1 MENAFCLFDLLC
13 GKNFVSLRRFT
24 KHKEEFMAFLLESMP
39 LEAGKE
45 MIEAAKN
52 GQIDQLIEQATTTG
66 IEIGKSILFAVLL
79 AIVGRYA
86 IKFINRVV
94 AGMLERRNVEPTVQ
108 SFLKSFVNIT
118 LMILLIITVVGTLGV
133 NTTSLAALLASAG
146 LAVGMALSGNLQNLA
161 GGIIMLFLKPFKV
174 GDFIEAQGV
183 SGTVKAI
190 QIFHTILLT
199 VDNKVLF
206 VPNGSLSSGNITN
219 YTMNDLRRVDLTI
232 GVEYGTETEKVKSVT
247 LALLQK
253 DSRILGDPAPF
264 IAVKELGDNG
274 VIFTIRVWTKASD
287 YWNVFFDTTERIY
300 AEYNK
305 QGIGFPFPQLQI
317 HQ

>member
-1 MENAFCLFDLLC
+1 M
-13 GKNFVSLRRFT
+13 
-24 KHKEEFMAFLLESMP
+24 LETLQVAP

-45 MIEAAKN
+45 VIEAAKS
-52 GQIDQLIEQATTTG
+52 GQIDQVIDQITTTG
-66 IEIGKSILFAVLL
+66 IEMGKSVLFAIVL
-79 AIVGRYA
+79 AVAGRYV
-86 IKFINRVV
+86 IKFINRLV

-118 LMILLIITVVGTLGV
+118 LIVLLIITVVGTLGV

-161 GGIIMLFLKPFKV
+161 GGIILLFLKPFKV

-190 QIFHTILLT
+190 QIFHTILT
-199 VDNKVLF
+199 TPDNKELF
-206 VPNGSLSSGNITN
+206 IPNGALSSGNITN
-219 YTMNDLRRVDLTI
+219 YTKNDLRRVDFSI
-232 GVEYGTETEKVKSVT
+232 GVEYGTEAEKVKRVT
-247 LALLQK
+247 LDLLKQ
-253 DSRILGDPAPF
+253 DSRIMADPAPF
-264 IAVKELGDNG
+264 IAIKELGDNG
-274 VIFTIRVWTKASD
+274 VIYVIRVWAKATD
-287 YWNVFFDTTERIY
+287 YWGVFFDTTERIY

-305 QGIGFPFPQLQI
+305 EGIGFPFPQIQV